1 MSAVHASLLAEVQDT
16 ILSGS
21 SDKRGE
27 MLRRV
32 TDLFLD
38 RANQLSEQQVDVFD
52 EVIGLLI
59 KKIESKVRIELSA
72 RLALIGNAPTNVVRT
87 LAHDDE
93 IAVARPVLTHSV
105 RLVQDDLLA
114 IARTKSQKHVLAISA
129 RPRLDAIVTDV
140 LLERADLE
148 IIDNLVANPGAHF
161 SDAGLQ
167 KLVKCA
173 ETDAA
178 LAETLGRRVDVPA
191 ALFEQ
196 LLIRATE
203 EVRGRLLSITPP
215 ERQDDLLN
223 VIDTAADDVRNEVAR
238 PRDLAETLLKLLQLQ
253 KNDGLNEAALVGFA
267 KAYQY
272 EEMVVALGLLCSA
285 SLSVIE
291 PLMRSSRNDGVL
303 IPCRAANLNWST
315 VQSILQNRLR
325 NHSMSS
331 SDLARAKLDF
341 IRLSQATAQR
351 LLRFWQ
357 VRATVAE
364 QERMAEKRARTRRL
378 TLEPGIIEIADNGTT
393 MDCVILDIGTGVL
406 VPDAS
411 TLSPAV
417 RLTIPSTGVTYPCKI
432 AWQKSNRIGLSFAAP
447 ATSVSGAPASL
458 SLSVTRH

>member
-161 SDAGLQ
+161 SDAGDCRNSSNVPSPTRPWPRPLDVGSTFLQ
-167 KLVKCA
+167 RC
-173 ETDAA
+173 
-178 LAETLGRRVDVPA
+178 
-191 ALFEQ
+191 
-196 LLIRATE
+196 
-203 EVRGRLLSITPP
+203 LSS
-215 ERQDDLLN
+215 
-223 VIDTAADDVRNEVAR
+223 
-238 PRDLAETLLKLLQLQ
+238 
-253 KNDGLNEAALVGFA
+253 
-267 KAYQY
+267 
-272 EEMVVALGLLCSA
+272 C
-285 SLSVIE
+285 
-291 PLMRSSRNDGVL
+291 
-303 IPCRAANLNWST
+303 
-315 VQSILQNRLR
+315 
-325 NHSMSS
+325 
-331 SDLARAKLDF
+331 
-341 IRLSQATAQR
+341 
-351 LLRFWQ
+351 
-357 VRATVAE
+357 
-364 QERMAEKRARTRRL
+364 
-378 TLEPGIIEIADNGTT
+378 
-393 MDCVILDIGTGVL
+393 
-406 VPDAS
+406 
-411 TLSPAV
+411 
-417 RLTIPSTGVTYPCKI
+417 
-432 AWQKSNRIGLSFAAP
+432 
-447 ATSVSGAPASL
+447 
-458 SLSVTRH
+458 